1 MAKQTTLDKILK
13 VDSHI
18 TAQEKIIVEAKEN
31 LTKLRAEK
39 KELSKKYK
47 EEQNALILKILNDNG
62 IETPERIKEI
72 LMNQGFKFE
81 DDFKDLEKITGSSI
95 TDNLSWRS

>member
-13 VDSHI
+13 VDSQI
-18 TAQEKIIVEAKEN
+18 TAQEKIIAEAKEN

-72 LMNQGFKFE
+72 LMKQGFKFQ

-95 TDNLSWRS
+95 TDDLS

>member
-13 VDSHI
+13 VDSQI
-18 TAQEKIIVEAKEN
+18 TAQEKIIAEAKEN

-72 LMNQGFKFE
+72 LVKQGFKFE

-95 TDNLSWRS
+95 TDNLS

>member
-13 VDSHI
+13 VESQI
-18 TAQEKIIVEAKEN
+18 TAQEKIIAEAKEN
-31 LTKLRAEK
+31 LTKLKAEK

-72 LMNQGFKFE
+72 LMKQGFKFE

-95 TDNLSWRS
+95 TDDLS

>member
-13 VDSHI
+13 VDSQI
-18 TAQEKIIVEAKEN
+18 TAQEKIIAEAKEN
-31 LTKLRAEK
+31 LTKLKAEK

-47 EEQNALILKILNDNG
+47 EEQNALILKILNDIG
-62 IETPERIKEI
+62 IETPEHIKEI
-72 LMNQGFKFE
+72 LVKQGFKFE

-95 TDNLSWRS
+95 TDDLS

>member
-13 VDSHI
+13 VDSQI
-18 TAQEKIIVEAKEN
+18 TAQEKIIAEAKEN
-31 LTKLRAEK
+31 LTKLKAEK

-72 LMNQGFKFE
+72 LMKQGFKFE

-95 TDNLSWRS
+95 TDDLS

>member
-13 VDSHI
+13 VDSQI
-18 TAQEKIIVEAKEN
+18 TAQEKIIAEAKEN
-31 LTKLRAEK
+31 LTKLKAEK

-95 TDNLSWRS
+95 TDDLS

>member
-1 MAKQTTLDKILK
+1 M
-13 VDSHI
+13 
-18 TAQEKIIVEAKEN
+18 
-31 LTKLRAEK
+31 LRAEK
-39 KELSKKYK
+39 KELSKKCK

-95 TDNLSWRS
+95 TDNLS

>member
-13 VDSHI
+13 VDSQI
-18 TAQEKIIVEAKEN
+18 TAQEKIIAEAKEN

-47 EEQNALILKILNDNG
+47 EEQNALILKILNDIG
-62 IETPERIKEI
+62 IETPEHIKEI
-72 LMNQGFKFE
+72 LVNQGFKFE

-95 TDNLSWRS
+95 TDDLS

>member
-13 VDSHI
+13 VESQI
-18 TAQEKIIVEAKEN
+18 TAQEKIIAEAKEN
-31 LTKLRAEK
+31 LTKLRTEK

-72 LMNQGFKFE
+72 LVKQGFKFE

-95 TDNLSWRS
+95 TDNLS

>member
-13 VDSHI
+13 VDSQI
-18 TAQEKIIVEAKEN
+18 TAQEKIIAEAKEN

-47 EEQNALILKILNDNG
+47 EEQNELMLKILNDNG
-62 IETPERIKEI
+62 IDTPERIKEI
-72 LMNQGFKFE
+72 LIKQGFTFE
-81 DDFKDLEKITGSSI
+81 ADFKDMDKITGNSI
-95 TDNLSWRS
+95 SNDLS

>member
-13 VDSHI
+13 VDSQI
-18 TAQEKIIVEAKEN
+18 TAQEKIIAEAKEN

-95 TDNLSWRS
+95 TDNLS

>member
-13 VDSHI
+13 VDSQI
-18 TAQEKIIVEAKEN
+18 TAQEKIIAEAKEN

-95 TDNLSWRS
+95 TDDLS

>member
-13 VDSHI
+13 VESQI
-18 TAQEKIIVEAKEN
+18 TAQEKIIAEAKEN
-31 LTKLRAEK
+31 LTKLKAEK

-72 LMNQGFKFE
+72 LVKQGFKFE

-95 TDNLSWRS
+95 TDDLS

>member
-13 VDSHI
+13 VESQI
-18 TAQEKIIVEAKEN
+18 TAQEKIIAEAKEN

-72 LMNQGFKFE
+72 LVKQGFKFE

-95 TDNLSWRS
+95 TDNLS

>member
-13 VDSHI
+13 VDSQI
-18 TAQEKIIVEAKEN
+18 TAQEKIIAEAKEN

-47 EEQNALILKILNDNG
+47 EEQNALILKILNDIG
-62 IETPERIKEI
+62 IETPEHIKEI
-72 LMNQGFKFE
+72 LVKQGFKFE

-95 TDNLSWRS
+95 TDDLS

>member
-13 VDSHI
+13 VESQI
-18 TAQEKIIVEAKEN
+18 TAQEKIIAEAKEN

-72 LMNQGFKFE
+72 LVKQGFKFE

-95 TDNLSWRS
+95 TDDLS

>member
-1 MAKQTTLDKILK
+1 MAKQSTLDKILK
-13 VDSHI
+13 VDSQI
-18 TAQEKIIVEAKEN
+18 TAQEKIIAEAKEN

-72 LMNQGFKFE
+72 LVKQGFKFE

-95 TDNLSWRS
+95 TDDLS

>member
-13 VDSHI
+13 VESQI
-18 TAQEKIIVEAKEN
+18 TAQEKIIAEAKEN
-31 LTKLRAEK
+31 LTKLKAEK

-47 EEQNALILKILNDNG
+47 EEQNALILKILNDIG
-62 IETPERIKEI
+62 IETPEHIKEI
-72 LMNQGFKFE
+72 LVKQGFKFE

-95 TDNLSWRS
+95 TDDLS

>member
-13 VDSHI
+13 VESQI
-18 TAQEKIIVEAKEN
+18 TAQEKIIAEAKEN
-31 LTKLRAEK
+31 LTKLKAEK

-72 LMNQGFKFE
+72 LVKQGFKFE

-95 TDNLSWRS
+95 TDNLS

>member
-13 VDSHI
+13 VDSQI
-18 TAQEKIIVEAKEN
+18 TAQEKIIAEAKEN

-39 KELSKKYK
+39 KVLSKKYK

-72 LMNQGFKFE
+72 LVKQGFEFK

-95 TDNLSWRS
+95 TDDLS

>member
-13 VDSHI
+13 VESQI
-18 TAQEKIIVEAKEN
+18 TAEEKTISKAKLN
-31 LTKLRAEK
+31 LAKLKAEK

-47 EEQNALILKILNDNG
+47 EEQNALILKILNDIG
-62 IETPERIKEI
+62 IETPEHIKEI
-72 LMNQGFKFE
+72 LVKQGFKFE

-95 TDNLSWRS
+95 TDDLS

>member
-13 VDSHI
+13 VDSQI
-18 TAQEKIIVEAKEN
+18 TAQEKIIAEAKEN

-81 DDFKDLEKITGSSI
+81 DDFKDLEKITVSSI
-95 TDNLSWRS
+95 TDNLS